1 MRIDSYS
8 FGRIEVDGVF
18 YSKDVIILT
27 DRVVSPWWRDAG
39 GHVFAPLDLADVIA
53 AKPEAVVLG
62 TGSFGRV
69 TVLPELLQQMS
80 GSEVVV
86 ERTGRAV
93 DIFNRLSDDGR
104 DVVAALHLT
113 C

>member
-8 FGRIEVDGVF
+8 FGRIEVDGVS
-18 YSKDVIILT
+18 YSEDVIILRN
-27 DRVVSPWWRDAG
+27 RVVFPWWRDAG

-53 AKPEAVVLG
+53 AKSEAVVLG

-69 TVLPELLQQMS
+69 KVLPELLQQLS

>member
-1 MRIDSYS
+1 MRIGSYS
-8 FGRIEVDGVF
+8 FGRIDVDGVV
-18 YSKDVIILT
+18 YTQDVIILRE
-27 DRVVSPWWRDAG
+27 RVVSPWWREAG
-39 GHVFAPLDLADVIA
+39 GHVFASLDFADVIA
-53 AKPEAVVLG
+53 ADPEVVVLG
-62 TGSFGRV
+62 TGLFGRV
-69 TVLPELLQQMS
+69 KVLPELLKELS

-93 DIFNRLSDDGR
+93 EAFNRLSDDGR

>member
-8 FGRIEVDGVF
+8 FGRIDVDGVS
-18 YSKDVIILT
+18 YSEDVIILRN
-27 DRVVSPWWRDAG
+27 RVVSPWWRDAG

-53 AKPEAVVLG
+53 AKSEAVVLG

-69 TVLPELLQQMS
+69 KVLPELLQQLS